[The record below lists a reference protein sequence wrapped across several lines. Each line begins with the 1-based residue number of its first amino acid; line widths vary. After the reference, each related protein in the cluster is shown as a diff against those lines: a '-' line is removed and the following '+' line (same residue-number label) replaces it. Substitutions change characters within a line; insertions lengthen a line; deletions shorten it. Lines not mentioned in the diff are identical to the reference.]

1 MYCNT
6 PYTHLLAQMVKN
18 LLTMQETKVWLLG
31 QEDSLEKG
39 MATHSRILA
48 WRIPWTEEPS
58 ELQSVGSQRVWHDRA
73 FFTNTKQ
80 NPTGALFLAPVHFST
95 WCAPINLPGTF
106 NTPSTVRTSVKTP
119 FPHPHS
125 IRWRIPAQT
134 HLPLL
139 WYFFKLKLSASTTRF
154 QISQKQGQSHGRYS
168 ADIGWMTEL
177 QIISQRCVWMLTIV
191 ISVINSQML
200 HCYPLFF
207 FLVFT

>member
-18 LLTMQETKVWLLG
+18 LLAMRETKVWLLG
-31 QEDSLEKG
+31 REDPLEKG
-39 MATHSRILA
+39 MATHPRILA

-58 ELQSVGSQRVWHDRA
+58 ELQSVGSQRVWHDWA
-73 FFTNTKQ
+73 FFTNTKTKPHQ
-80 NPTGALFLAPVHFST
+80 SSVPCSFHFST
-95 WCAPINLPGTF
+95 WCAINLPNIF

-125 IRWRIPAQT
+125 IRWSIPAQT

-139 WYFFKLKLSASTTRF
+139 WYFFKLKMSASTTRF

-177 QIISQRCVWMLTIV
+177 QIISQRYVWMLTTV